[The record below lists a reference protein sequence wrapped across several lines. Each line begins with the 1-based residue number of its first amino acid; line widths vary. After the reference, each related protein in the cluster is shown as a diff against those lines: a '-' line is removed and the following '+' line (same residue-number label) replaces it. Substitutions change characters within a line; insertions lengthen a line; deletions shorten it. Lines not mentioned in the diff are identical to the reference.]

1 MNLSLRHQHPS
12 TIKIVVCN
20 KNIRCSFGHFTIN
33 IRRENLSKKPSSCTY
48 NVLAELNAVKMKY
61 NVKFMGVIVKISTI
75 PITLV
80 DSTSDLQCLHFRSWY
95 V

>member
-33 IRRENLSKKPSSCTY
+33 IRRENLSKKPSSVCY
-48 NVLAELNAVKMKY
+48 WR
-61 NVKFMGVIVKISTI
+61 
-75 PITLV
+75 
-80 DSTSDLQCLHFRSWY
+80 SDLIFVTYLSASVYLCADFQHSTTKNRIY
-95 V
+95 HRQ

>member
-1 MNLSLRHQHPS
+1 MNNLPLRHQHPS

-33 IRRENLSKKPSSCTY
+33 IRRENLSKKPSSS
-48 NVLAELNAVKMKY
+48 ESLNQ
-61 NVKFMGVIVKISTI
+61 NMGSEIHGYIFFQTFDRI